1 MCFYLQIYNTSLAQS
16 LLLLTRFV
24 LKWLKF
30 SIEMTREKLE
40 ILENYRDSFETK
52 APERPIGVGQFNKFM
67 ATVKFEKD
75 LAL

>member
-1 MCFYLQIYNTSLAQS
+1 
-16 LLLLTRFV
+16 
-24 LKWLKF
+24 
-30 SIEMTREKLE
+30 MTREKLE